1 MIVLLVSCLVEP
13 RLSVT
18 GVTLEILTAKVLPI
32 RYDIVPQKLGQRI
45 VMKEA
50 KNLLINQIRV
60 VEELEYLWWLP
71 SRWKYLPQKFY
82 R

>member
-1 MIVLLVSCLVEP
+1 MLLVSCLVEP

-45 VMKEA
+45 VMKADKPDTSCRRAGIPLVAAVTLEILTAKVGAEA
-50 KNLLINQIRV
+50 
-60 VEELEYLWWLP
+60 
-71 SRWKYLPQKFY
+71 Y